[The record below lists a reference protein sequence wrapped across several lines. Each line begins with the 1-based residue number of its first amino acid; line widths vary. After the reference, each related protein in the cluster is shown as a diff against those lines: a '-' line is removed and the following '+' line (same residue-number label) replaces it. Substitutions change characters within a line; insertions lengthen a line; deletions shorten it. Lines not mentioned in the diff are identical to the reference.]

1 MDRIDEL
8 VIRYPQLAGLKDQ
21 VRSAADLIITCYRGG
36 GTVFTVGNGGSA
48 ADASHIVGEF
58 MKSFVRPRPVPK
70 EDVDAFSKYPDGNYL
85 SSRLQCGFRA
95 ISLMTQ
101 EGITTAVQN
110 DQGWDMGP
118 AQQLYSLARKGD
130 VLIGISTSGN
140 ARNVHLA
147 CQVAKV
153 RGMRIIGLSGK
164 DGGLLAE
171 DSDVSIVVPERE
183 TFKIQ
188 ELHLPIYHALC
199 LYVEESFF

>member
-1 MDRIDEL
+1 MDTIKDL
-8 VIRYPQLAGLKDQ
+8 VQRYPQLVALEDKI
-21 VRSAADLIITCYRGG
+21 RAAAEMIIACYRRG
-36 GTVFTVGNGGSA
+36 GTVYTVGNGGSA

-58 MKSFVRPRPVPK
+58 MKAFVKPRPVPPG
-70 EDVDAFSKYPDGNYL
+70 DVEAFKGCPDGEYL

-95 ISLMTQ
+95 ISLVTQ

-110 DQGWDMGP
+110 DQGWDLGP

-153 RGMRIIGLSGK
+153 RGVGIIGLAGK
-164 DGGLLAE
+164 DGGLLAN
-171 DSDVSIVVPERE
+171 DSDVAIVVPERE
-183 TFKIQ
+183 TYKIQ

-199 LYVEESFF
+199 IAVEEAFF

>member
-1 MDRIDEL
+1 MDIIEEL
-8 VIRYPQLAGLKDQ
+8 VQRYPKTAALQDKIRA
-21 VRSAADLIITCYRGG
+21 AADMIIDCYRNG
-36 GTVFTVGNGGSA
+36 GTVYTVGNGGSA

-58 MKSFVRPRPVPK
+58 MKAFVKPRPLPV
-70 EDVDAFSKYPDGNYL
+70 EDIKAFGNLEDGDYL
-85 SSRLQCGFRA
+85 ASRLQSGFRA

-110 DQGWDMGP
+110 DQGWDMAP

-153 RGMRIIGLSGK
+153 KGVGIIGLAGK
-164 DGGLLAE
+164 DGGLLAK
-171 DSDVSIVVPERE
+171 DSDVPIVVPERE
-183 TFKIQ
+183 TYKIQ
-188 ELHLPIYHALC
+188 ELHLPIYHAIC
-199 LYVEESFF
+199 IAVEAAFF